1 MATKKKAGSSSSPEL
16 RCLPVPR
23 GDDSSPPPPP
33 ARLTNSPPLTNE
45 EREYLRRCA
54 ELSVQPDPSVLTTLS
69 TRWWFLAPKT
79 YFGDGGLLPLLDV
92 LAESKTITSLTLR
105 SDPNNSTA
113 ASHAA
118 DARALAQAL
127 RRNTSVTTL
136 DVSACGLDDLAITE
150 LAAALG
156 SSATIKTAKLG
167 SNAFGDAGTA
177 ALTKHLGA
185 GKWRCSCGLQRLDVS
200 NNGLYYS
207 SSHKLATVLSKHGVK
222 IDAVGNYTTEEIL
235 NALTHG
241 MGFIAALIGAIP
253 LLYDAWHRDRT
264 TYWACLLYQFTLLCC
279 FGSSTAYH
287 GFFMHPRIML
297 WFQRFDHAAI
307 YLLIAGSY
315 TPLVFLGCRGHL
327 GAAAIVVINWIAA
340 FCGCCI
346 SAAGIGISSEH
357 LNPTEI
363 IIYASMGAAVLPIIG
378 PVKRLLAPEAFFLLA
393 LGGALYIAGIFFFVR
408 GMRHPGWHVVW
419 HIFVMAAAA
428 THWFCVY
435 LYILPSIDFSAGG
448 GSVIGDYERSPQWDE
463 GAFSRE
469 ELKQSVDALMAR
481 YAASK
486 AFRPT
491 LPDGVS
497 RSSFLALLRENKGRA
512 ASLIPESFSR
522 AHLLELLPDLALASL
537 LFNDTGLLENATRFA
552 KDALH
557 LDEAKSL
564 IARAAEKPRSY
575 RAALRSFFR
584 GEDEATCDAG
594 DCAE

>member
-23 GDDSSPPPPP
+23 GDD
-33 ARLTNSPPLTNE
+33 
-45 EREYLRRCA
+45 
-54 ELSVQPDPSVLTTLS
+54 
-69 TRWWFLAPKT
+69 K
-79 YFGDGGLLPLLDV
+79 
-92 LAESKTITSLTLR
+92 
-105 SDPNNSTA
+105 
-113 ASHAA
+113 
-118 DARALAQAL
+118 
-127 RRNTSVTTL
+127 
-136 DVSACGLDDLAITE
+136 

-497 RSSFLALLRENKGRA
+497 RSSFLALLRENKGA

-522 AHLLELLPDLALASL
+522 APPRAPAGPRPGVAPLQRHGPVGE
-537 LFNDTGLLENATRFA
+537 R
-552 KDALH
+552 DALRQGRH
-557 LDEAKSL
+557 LDEAKSA
-564 IARAAEKPRSY
+564 ISGGPGPTARRSG
-575 RAALRSFFR
+575 FFR